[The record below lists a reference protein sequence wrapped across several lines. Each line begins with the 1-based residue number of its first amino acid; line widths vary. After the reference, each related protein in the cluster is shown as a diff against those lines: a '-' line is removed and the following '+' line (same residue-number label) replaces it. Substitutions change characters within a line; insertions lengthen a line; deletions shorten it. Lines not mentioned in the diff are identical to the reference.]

1 MEIEIKKLD
10 EYNIGEFVDLIK
22 VFEDVFGMKEFSIP
36 DNKHLQ
42 NTLKKTDFIVF
53 VAIKENQ
60 IIGGL
65 TAYTLDQY
73 YSIKPLAYIYDLAVL
88 TKYQRQGIGKML
100 ITGITRYCAEQGYG
114 EVFVQADK
122 VDDYAIEFYR
132 NTPITKEIEVV
143 HFNYMLDRK

>member
-10 EYNIGEFVDLIK
+10 DSNIGEFVDLIR
-22 VFEDVFGMKEFSIP
+22 VFEDVFEMKEFSMP

-42 NTLKKTDFIVF
+42 NTLKKKDFIVF

-100 ITGITRYCAEQGYG
+100 ITGITRYCAEQGYE

-132 NTPITKEIEVV
+132 NTQITNEVEVV
-143 HFNYMLDRK
+143 HFNYRLDRK

>member
-10 EYNIGEFVDLIK
+10 DSNIGEFVNLIR
-22 VFEDVFGMKEFSIP
+22 VFEDVFEMKDFSMP
-36 DNKHLQ
+36 DNKYLQ
-42 NTLKKTDFIVF
+42 NILKKTDFIVF

-65 TAYTLDQY
+65 TAYTLEQY
-73 YSIKPLAYIYDLAVL
+73 YSKKPLAYIYDLAVL
-88 TKYQRQGIGKML
+88 TKYQRQGIGKKL
-100 ITGITRYCAEQGYG
+100 IVEIIKYCGEKGYE

-132 NTPITKEIEVV
+132 KTQITNEEEVI
-143 HFNYMLDRK
+143 HFYYTLDRK